1 MNKKTIVILS
11 VIAAAVLAGC
21 GPKIPETNDLN
32 AQTKQQAKTPD
43 GSQAPAGG
51 AQVPEK

>member
-1 MNKKTIVILS
+1 MNKNTIVILS
-11 VIAAAVLAGC
+11 VIAVLAGC